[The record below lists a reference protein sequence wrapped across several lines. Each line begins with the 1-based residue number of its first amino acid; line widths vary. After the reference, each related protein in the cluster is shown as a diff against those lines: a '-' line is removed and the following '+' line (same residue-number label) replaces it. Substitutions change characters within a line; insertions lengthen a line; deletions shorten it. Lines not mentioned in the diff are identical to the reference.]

1 MMAMAAV
8 NGIELAYEITG
19 EGFPVVWCHQFGDDS
34 RGWEPQVKFFS
45 RHYRNVTYNQRGYP
59 PSSAPAAPEAYSH
72 QLLLVD
78 LVGLLDHLDIRRAHV
93 VGISMG
99 GSVALNLALNH
110 PERCASVVIAGAG
123 IDHGDSKQNER
134 EVERLVNILNTQGMQ
149 AFVASYRDTPSHH
162 AFRRKDPKG
171 WREYNQRF
179 LDMSAQVAA
188 NSQLR
193 IRLARNALLASTE
206 PLKRLRTPT
215 LIMVGDE
222 DAAALEPALMM
233 KREIPGAGL
242 AVFPQSG
249 HSINL
254 EEPALF
260 NQTIL
265 NFFHM
270 VENDK
275 WVVRDRA

>member
-1 MMAMAAV
+1 MAIAPV

-19 EGFPVVWCHQFGDDS
+19 AGFPVVWCHQFGDDS
-34 RGWEPQVKFFS
+34 RGWDPQVKFFS

-59 PSSAPAAPEAYSH
+59 PSSAPAAPEAYSQ
-72 QLLLVD
+72 QLLLGD
-78 LVGLLDHLDIRRAHV
+78 LVGLLDYLDIPRAHV

-99 GSVALNLALNH
+99 GGVALNLALNH
-110 PERCASVVIAGAG
+110 FERCTSVVIAGAG
-123 IDHGDSKQNER
+123 IGRGDAAQNER
-134 EVERLVNILNTQGMQ
+134 EVERLVNILHTQGME
-149 AFVASYRDTPSHH
+149 AFVSSYRDTPSHH

-171 WREYNQRF
+171 WQEYNQRF
-179 LDMSAQVAA
+179 LSMSAQVAA
-188 NSQLR
+188 NSQLG
-193 IRLARNALLASTE
+193 IRRARNALLSSAE
-206 PLKRLRTPT
+206 ALKRLRIPT

-222 DAAALEPALMM
+222 DAAALEPALQM

-265 NFFHM
+265 NFFHL
-270 VENDK
+270 VESGN
-275 WVVRDRA
+275 WVVRDPA